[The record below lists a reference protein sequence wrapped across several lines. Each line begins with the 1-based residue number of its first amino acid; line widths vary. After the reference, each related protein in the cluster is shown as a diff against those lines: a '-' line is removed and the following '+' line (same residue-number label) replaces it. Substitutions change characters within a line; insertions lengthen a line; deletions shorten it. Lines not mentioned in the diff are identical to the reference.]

1 MEKHK
6 TDILKKLHVSKVIWP
21 ILIGLIVLVYMI
33 YKQFNWEE
41 FNKIEWNINV
51 LSGILLS
58 LLLYFIRHIAIAAR
72 LRLLSDNKFSWLKS
86 IELIFIWEFSS
97 AISPTAFG
105 GSAVALYFLSQERL
119 KTSKAITLVLYSVV
133 VDSAFFLVTLPI
145 LLFGLGP
152 VIIRPD
158 LTSIWDGDQ
167 HVIFFL
173 ATYFAMFV
181 YSGFFFYGLFLH
193 PEKIKNTLCWIAK
206 IKFLKKFRKKL
217 ITTGENVIVASK
229 EMSNKNYI
237 FHLKAFSFTFL
248 GWSLRFLVVNVL
260 LTAFTSHDLF
270 HWLDQLI
277 IYGRS
282 QNMYVETSFTP
293 TPGSTGF
300 AEYLFAGFFKDYV
313 PEGLA
318 MIIAI
323 IWRII
328 TYYFYLFAGII
339 IVPNWINRLLR
350 KKHIISDGLTH
361 E

>member
-1 MEKHK
+1 LEKHK

>member
-6 TDILKKLHVSKVIWP
+6 TDILKKLHISKVVWP
-21 ILIGLIVLVYMI
+21 ILIGLIVLIFML
-33 YKQFNWEE
+33 YKQFNWED
-41 FNKIEWNINV
+41 FDKINWNVNV
-51 LSGILLS
+51 LTGILVS

-72 LRLLSDNKFSWLKS
+72 LRLLSDKKFSWLKS

-119 KTSKAITLVLYSVV
+119 KVSKAITLVLYSVV
-133 VDSAFFLVTLPI
+133 VDSAFFLVSLP
-145 LLFGLGP
+145 LLLVFLGA

-158 LTSIWDGDQ
+158 LTSIWNGDE
-167 HVIFFL
+167 HVIFFF
-173 ATYFAMFV
+173 ATYIAMFA

-193 PEKIKNTLCWIAK
+193 PEKIKSTLYWLSNRK
-206 IKFLKKFRKKL
+206 ILKKFKNSLKTTGDNVVIASRELAHKKL
-217 ITTGENVIVASK
+217 L
-229 EMSNKNYI
+229 
-237 FHLKAFSFTFL
+237 FHIKAFLYTSA
-248 GWSLRFLVVNVL
+248 GWILRFLVVNVL
-260 LTAFTSHDLF
+260 LMAFTSHDLID
-270 HWLDQLI
+270 WIKQLI

-300 AEYLFAGFFKDYV
+300 AEYLFAGFFKDFI
-313 PEGLA
+313 PAGLA
-318 MIIAI
+318 MVIAI

-339 IVPNWINRLLR
+339 IVPNWINRLLK
-350 KKHIISDGLTH
+350 KKHIIHD
-361 E
+361 

>member
-6 TDILKKLHVSKVIWP
+6 TDILKKIHVSKVIWP
-21 ILIGLIVLVYMI
+21 ILIGLIVLVYMV

-41 FNKIEWNINV
+41 FKKIEWNNNV
-51 LSGILLS
+51 LTGILVS

-72 LRLLSDNKFSWLKS
+72 LRLLSDKKFSWLKS

-133 VDSAFFLVTLPI
+133 IDSAFFLLTLPI
-145 LLFGLGP
+145 LLFALGP

-158 LTSIWDGDQ
+158 LTSIWDGHQ
-167 HVIFFL
+167 HVIFFFL
-173 ATYFAMFV
+173 TYLAMFA

-193 PEKIKNTLCWIAK
+193 PEKIRNTLFWLAK
-206 IKFLKKFRKKL
+206 IKILKKFRNSL
-217 ITTGENVIVASK
+217 ITTGENVIVASD
-229 EMSNKNYI
+229 ELAHKNYL
-237 FHLKAFSFTFL
+237 FHLKAFFYTAT
-248 GWSLRFLVVNVL
+248 GWTLRFLVVNVL

-270 HWLDQLI
+270 HWIDQFI

-300 AEYLFAGFFKDYV
+300 AEFLFAGFFKDYI
-313 PEGLA
+313 PESLA
-318 MIIAI
+318 MVIAI

-339 IVPNWINRLLR
+339 IVPNWINKLLR
-350 KKHIISDGLTH
+350 KKHIIHD
-361 E
+361 